1 MEQGHA
7 PQSWREIP
15 HSAEA
20 TVTDWLQHTALGFH
34 DDSDFLDASRG
45 ETSTFTQQLL
55 QLIANS
61 DDAVLTALGLRKLAQ
76 EIPAELPRKDKI
88 ALRAGSLTAL
98 GVPWAVQPMAKRW
111 LRERA
116 THLLC
121 AANLPSDS
129 PRGADPHLSKALQ
142 ELRTQNSPAVVELHG
157 EKVLGPEASHRELRR
172 LLGLAY
178 MPEVEYLLADVGRLA
193 PGDAW
198 ASEARAQRAV
208 AALRQL
214 ITEGA
219 EHGTFVTITAATYSD
234 SLLAATVTNKL
245 LADPDVLPHQF
256 GVTLYAEVPESFE
269 ILTAL
274 AIHASGRKAVGGGDL
289 QVRIALRSTA
299 SREAI
304 DSLLSGQQFAVL
316 ESRAEIEAAA
326 MKLLLQAQ
334 RIAGV
339 TTVFCSDSPYLV
351 AAALAQT
358 EPATTV
364 IEVRSGICP
373 ELVLALTATGVATR
387 VTLPV
392 VSKDDF
398 RAIMP
403 HLLALTAEAADD
415 KSVVARSRML
425 EPEYLPAAEL
435 RYAELQHLYEVCERA
450 AEPAQLPRR
459 TQDRAREWDPSERDS
474 ALFYRPADDPFMRE
488 TGGLTAAVLGLNS
501 DPDTGEIILEQQ
513 VLPRT
518 VPVVSESGFAAEP
531 GTDVTR
537 FPNRQWFRA
546 QIAADPEADLEA
558 NSAGS
563 ADATA
568 QAGADA
574 TGQARPAAEAETG
587 TAATT
592 EVSTAATA
600 TETATMHTAV
610 LQNTLTARA
619 RVLRR
624 IALTTVAERDLFTR
638 LFAAHTELSAKQ
650 IDAQVNTLID
660 TARYLA
666 QQAEGLERVRGA
678 RFRPAG
684 RVLLAGDEAAFLV
697 DLLAAFLAEYAAG
710 NPVYFGLEA
719 AHTEFVTRVLRQWQ
733 AAGLPQQAFEIVAFE
748 DFIAD
753 AAAYDIVR
761 GVTVGSL
768 SLRRA
773 VMRAKP
779 ALAVNSRSYQLGV
792 ATVTPSADYPAA
804 AAAIVESA
812 FGGDDAG
819 LRQVR
824 AVCAVG
830 SAYRAERFRQL
841 LIDAVRSIPAGA
853 THTTDPLQHAL
864 PPLSHPPT
872 AAEYEALTALERGE
886 TWLLPPRQ
894 LDDAGLV
901 WSPGIK
907 AGISPHSSFWEVA
920 ARLPVLGLMHC
931 RSLTEALSTANELGS
946 GAVAALFSWDA
957 EEIIPWLDRAK
968 AATLTVNRTTSGAR
982 VERLPGG
989 TWSGANSSIA
999 PLTGGPHQLLTLGAW
1014 QLREGT
1020 PSTTLHL
1027 RGLEPEI
1034 AMLIETT
1041 QEWLDYAEFDRLRR
1055 AALAD
1060 ALTWRTQLGVARDV
1074 SNLGVEHN
1082 ILRYWPVASHIR
1094 VAEDTPIEQIV
1105 RVLSAAL
1112 LVRAPISVS
1121 TGMVLPEP
1129 VQQLLQR
1136 QGVEVVLE
1144 TDATWVERIAVTG
1157 PQVAGVPAARI
1168 RLIGADAA
1176 SIGEWVVDRASVAI
1190 WAEPV
1195 TMAGPLELLTFLRE
1209 QAVAIAAWRDSMVAQ
1224 QPLLLDW
1231 LREIGR

>member
-15 HSAEA
+15 QSAEA

-45 ETSTFTQQLL
+45 ENSTFTQQLL

-61 DDAVLTALGLRKLAQ
+61 DDAVLTALGLRKLTQ
-76 EIPAELPRKDKI
+76 EIPPDLPRKDKI

-98 GVPWAVQPMAKRW
+98 GVPWAVPLAAKRW

-129 PRGADPHLSKALQ
+129 PRGADPHLSNALQ
-142 ELRTQNSPAVVELHG
+142 ELRTQNSPAQVELHG

-219 EHGTFVTITAATYSD
+219 EHGTFVTITASTYGD

-256 GVTLYAEVPESFE
+256 GITLYAEVPESFE

-299 SREAI
+299 SRESI

-339 TTVFCSDSPYLV
+339 TTVFCSDSPYVV
-351 AAALAQT
+351 AAALAQL
-358 EPATTV
+358 EPAATV

-415 KSVVARSRML
+415 KSAVARSRML
-425 EPEYLPAAEL
+425 ESEYLPAEEL

-459 TQDRAREWDPSERDS
+459 TQDRAREWDPSDRDS

-546 QIAADPEADLEA
+546 QISADLTEP
-558 NSAGS
+558 SAQR
-563 ADATA
+563 DATQVAA
-568 QAGADA
+568 QSVTRDA
-574 TGQARPAAEAETG
+574 VANPTQPEMVSHESARAQTDPPEIG
-587 TAATT
+587 TINT
-592 EVSTAATA
+592 V
-600 TETATMHTAV
+600 V

-684 RVLLAGDEAAFLV
+684 RVLLAGDETAFLV

-710 NPVYFGLEA
+710 NPVYFGLPA
-719 AHTEFVTRVLRQWQ
+719 AHIEFVTRVLSQWQ
-733 AAGLPQQAFEIVAFE
+733 TAGLPHQAFEIVVFD
-748 DFIAD
+748 DFITEP
-753 AAAYDIVR
+753 AAYEIVR

-792 ATVTPSADYPAA
+792 ATVTPNADYPAA

-841 LIDAVRSIPAGA
+841 LIDAVRSIPAGV

-864 PPLSHPPT
+864 PPLPHPPT

-894 LDDAGLV
+894 LDDSGLV

-920 ARLPVLGLMHC
+920 ARLPVLGLVHS
-931 RSLTEALSTANELGS
+931 RSLSEALSTANELGS
-946 GAVAALFSWDA
+946 GAVAALFSWDT

-968 AATLTVNRTTSGAR
+968 AATLTVNRPTSGAR

-999 PLTGGPHQLLTLGAW
+999 PLTGGPHQLLTLGTW

-1121 TGMVLPEP
+1121 TGMALPEP
-1129 VQQLLQR
+1129 VAQLLQR
-1136 QGVEVVLE
+1136 QGVEVALE

-1157 PQVAGVPAARI
+1157 PQVAGVPAVRI

-1209 QAVAIAAWRDSMVAQ
+1209 QAVSIAAWRDAMVAR
-1224 QPLLLDW
+1224 QPRLLDW